1 MTFHQSLLLVA
12 SLIPRRRRCAQL
24 SQVCSYEMKQRQPR
38 IMFRFAAKDF
48 SLRKIA
54 AASAA
59 LYLVYSVA
67 ALKVSSA
74 PDSPAIANDLPPR
87 EENDLRWASQLRG
100 GGDDTLNLLAEKEN
114 IWLRPNSEHRDA
126 SLLGEVS
133 LFHAYFMCNLH
144 RKELLTVIMA
154 LIHILV

>member
-1 MTFHQSLLLVA
+1 
-12 SLIPRRRRCAQL
+12 
-24 SQVCSYEMKQRQPR
+24 
-38 IMFRFAAKDF
+38 MFRFAAKDF

-59 LYLVYSVA
+59 LYLVYSVV
-67 ALKVSSA
+67 ALKVSFA
-74 PDSPAIANDLPPR
+74 PDSPGQLPR
-87 EENDLRWASQLRG
+87 EEKQLRG

-133 LFHAYFMCNLH
+133 
-144 RKELLTVIMA
+144 
-154 LIHILV
+154 

>member
-1 MTFHQSLLLVA
+1 
-12 SLIPRRRRCAQL
+12 
-24 SQVCSYEMKQRQPR
+24 
-38 IMFRFAAKDF
+38 MFRFAAKDF

-59 LYLVYSVA
+59 LYLVYSVV
-67 ALKVSSA
+67 ALKVYSA
-74 PDSPAIANDLPPR
+74 PVSPIANDLPQR

-114 IWLRPNSEHRDA
+114 IWLGPNSEHRDA

-133 LFHAYFMCNLH
+133 
-144 RKELLTVIMA
+144 
-154 LIHILV
+154 